1 MSDMIDEKVIDEI
14 KADEK
19 PAEVKAEPVEKVKPV
34 SENAAKRNDR
44 KTRVGVVISDK
55 MDKTVVVAVK
65 SRAKHPLYKKTISK
79 TTKFKAHDEKNECGI
94 GDTVEIA
101 ETRHISKDKYF
112 RLVRI
117 VEKAK

>member
-1 MSDMIDEKVIDEI
+1 MNLE
-14 KADEK
+14 
-19 PAEVKAEPVEKVKPV
+19 
-34 SENAAKRNDR
+34 AKTRALR
-44 KTRVGVVISDK
+44 KTRIGRVISDK

-65 SRAKHPLYKKTISK
+65 SRAKHPLYKKTVNK

-94 GDTVEIA
+94 GDTVEII

-112 RLVRI
+112 RVARI